1 MRVYLNSVKKA
12 HLKSVISYSILP
24 ADATIFETERVHVAP
39 GKESPTGIYK
49 KFHHGR

>member
-39 GKESPTGIYK
+39 GKERSNWDLQEIPPW
-49 KFHHGR
+49 